1 MRSRSNRWHDAIC
14 AHLRAAGGPLAVE
27 QIWERMAAQNFRHA
41 SEQPKS
47 TLGARIVELTQM
59 KKIKRVGPATYQLL
73 EGAP

>member
-1 MRSRSNRWHDAIC
+1 
-14 AHLRAAGGPLAVE
+14 
-27 QIWERMAAQNFRHA
+27 MAAQNFRHA